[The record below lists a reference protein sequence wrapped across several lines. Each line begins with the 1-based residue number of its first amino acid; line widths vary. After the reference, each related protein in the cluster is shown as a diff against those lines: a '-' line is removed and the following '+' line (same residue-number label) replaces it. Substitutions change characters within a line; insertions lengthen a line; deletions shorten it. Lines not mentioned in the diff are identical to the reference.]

1 MGVNG
6 EYLEYFEY
14 KGEIC
19 HLFTFKLYCSILVA
33 TNPSVI
39 DSRCTAKNC

>member
-6 EYLEYFEY
+6 DILNILNIKEKFVIYL
-14 KGEIC
+14 
-19 HLFTFKLYCSILVA
+19 LLKLYCSILVA